1 MHPQHIRSLPKVVVV
16 QVVSAVLI
24 LLGTVGDVWLA
35 GLAYRI
41 PLFFLGG
48 MAGLVVSIDHF
59 TGVLRLAVRRKPST
73 ILRRVSRGPSPAA
86 LMNACI
92 AVGMF
97 WLLIY
102 RWYFSFFFLGAY
114 QIGCL
119 EIRALYADELA
130 RRRQER
136 AELAMAEAFGRSLEF
151 QRRLLT
157 RDPGHVGGADD
168 KP

>member
-1 MHPQHIRSLPKVVVV
+1 MHPQHVRNLPKVVVV
-16 QVVSAVLI
+16 QAVSAALI

-48 MAGLVVSIDHF
+48 LAALVVSIDHF
-59 TGVLRLAVRRKPST
+59 TGALRLAIRRKPAT
-73 ILRRVSRGPSPAA
+73 KLRRVSRGPAPAA
-86 LMNACI
+86 FLNACI
-92 AVGMF
+92 GLAMF
-97 WLLIY
+97 WLLLY

-119 EIRALYADELA
+119 EIRALYGDELA
-130 RRRQER
+130 RRKQER
-136 AELAMAEAFGRSLEF
+136 ARLAMEQAFGRSMEC
-151 QRRLLT
+151 QRRLLS

-168 KP
+168 RP